1 MTPTAA
7 SRPREAAK
15 PRWTLRDDA
24 AFRWLARRY
33 EAVSRDRA
41 RIGAQIQAIVEGR
54 DPVWRDTALDSEPID
69 RILVEIRTGRRD
81 SPAPVAQHYRDL
93 WEAEHDIRRQLAAQL
108 NSHPAGPW
116 LSHVSGVGSTL
127 AAQLL
132 ARLDRSRARR
142 PSSFW
147 AYCGLA
153 TAPAMRVQCEECG
166 LTTELPVGAPPPPD
180 HADQRSD
187 GLRCSAPLTAVDED
201 GDDQSSAPVRVAAG
215 RASGNGAPK
224 FDQMA
229 RSTCHLIGQSMIRT
243 NGTYEPVYRAARERF
258 SRERE
263 GWSSGRIHLSA
274 MRVMEKQFLADLWHA
289 WIAPDGQE
297 DSMSASA

>member
-7 SRPREAAK
+7 SQRHQTAK
-15 PRWTLRDDA
+15 HRWTLRDDA

-33 EAVSRDRA
+33 ELVSRDRA
-41 RIGAQIQAIVEGR
+41 RIGTQIQAIVEGR
-54 DPVWRDTALDSEPID
+54 DPAWRNTALDGEPID

-81 SPAPVAQHYRDL
+81 TPAPVAQHYGDL
-93 WEAEHDIRRQLAAQL
+93 WETEHDIRRQLAAQL

-116 LSHVSGVGSTL
+116 LSHVSGVGTTL

-132 ARLDRSRARR
+132 ARLDRSRAKR

-153 TAPAMRVQCEECG
+153 TAAATRVQCEECG
-166 LTTELPVGAPPPPD
+166 LTTELPVGGASPPD
-180 HADQRSD
+180 HEDQRVD
-187 GLRCSAPLTAVDED
+187 GLRCRAPLTPVDD
-201 GDDQSSAPVRVAAG
+201 DTDDQSPPVRVAAG
-215 RASGNGAPK
+215 RVSGNGAPR
-224 FDQMA
+224 FDQVA

-243 NGTYEPVYRAARERF
+243 HGTYEPVYRAACERF

-274 MRVMEKQFLADLWHA
+274 MRVMEKQFLLDLWHA
-289 WIAPDGQE
+289 WAVPAGPADTV
-297 DSMSASA
+297 SASA